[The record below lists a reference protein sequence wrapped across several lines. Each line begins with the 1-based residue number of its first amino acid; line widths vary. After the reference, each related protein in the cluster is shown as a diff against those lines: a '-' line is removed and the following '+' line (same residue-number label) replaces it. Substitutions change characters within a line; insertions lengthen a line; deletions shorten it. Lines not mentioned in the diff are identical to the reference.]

1 MRILYIISSLHH
13 AAGMERVT
21 MNKVYY
27 FSRLPNYTITILT
40 LDQNHR
46 PYFFTP
52 PPNVKIVDLNINFSE
67 YETKN
72 IIFKIVSFIKKKRL
86 FKKRLTKYLN
96 ENPQDIVISLVLKS
110 CDFLYKMND
119 GSKKIIEHHFSRKYG
134 TQFSSEL
141 NRSKFSTFIY
151 KLREIYEYKH
161 LQLVDKFVVLT
172 QEDASLWGKNFKNLC
187 VIPNSIT
194 KTDITTTPS
203 LENKIVIAVG
213 RLEPQKGFD
222 ILINIWKNI
231 IPSHEGWELH
241 IYGEGSKKQAL
252 ESQIQQNGL
261 GNSIKLF
268 PPTHQ
273 IHKKIQD
280 ASIFTLTSRFE
291 GLPMVLLESMSLG
304 IPCIAFKCKC
314 GPSDIINDNIDGFLI
329 EEGNIAEFS
338 KKLAFLMDNQEERI
352 RISNNALINIQRFS
366 EERVMQQWLNL
377 FNNVTKK

>member
-27 FSRLPNYTITILT
+27 LSQLPNYTITILT

-67 YETKN
+67 YETKG
-72 IIFKIVSFIKKKRL
+72 IISKIISFIRKKKLLKKRL
-86 FKKRLTKYLN
+86 EEFLK

-110 CDFLYKMND
+110 SDFLYKIND
-119 GSKKIIEHHFSRKYG
+119 GSKKIIEHHFSREYG

-141 NRSKFSTFIY
+141 NRGKFSTFIY
-151 KLREIYEYKH
+151 KIREKYEYKH

-172 QEDASLWGKNFKNLC
+172 QEDAQLWGKNFRNLC

-194 KTDITTTPS
+194 KTDITSTPI

-222 ILINIWKNI
+222 ILINIWKDI
-231 IPSHEGWELH
+231 IPSHKGWELH
-241 IYGEGSKKQAL
+241 IYGEGSKKQPL
-252 ESQIQQNGL
+252 ESQIKQNGL
-261 GNSIKLF
+261 ENSIKIF

-273 IHKKIQD
+273 IHKKIQN

-329 EEGNIAEFS
+329 EEGNITEFS
-338 KKLAFLMDNQEERI
+338 KKLAYLMDSKKERM
-352 RISNNALINIQRFS
+352 RISKNALINIQRFS
-366 EERVMQQWLNL
+366 EEKVMQQWLNL
-377 FNNVTKK
+377 FNDITKI